1 MGKSSSKAPDY
12 TPVAEAS
19 EEAARLS
26 YQLGQDELDWSKYQ
40 FSQTQPL
47 YERITNSLIETQ
59 DQTNAQGQ
67 DYYDYWKSTY
77 QPVEQR
83 LVSDALSYNTDAK
96 RAELARQAAADAAL
110 AFQTNQSA
118 NQRTMLSMGVNPNS
132 GRFTSVQ
139 NQNALSLAASRA
151 NAMTNARTQA
161 EATGYTRL
169 TDATS
174 LGKGLAANSVNS
186 YNTAVNAGNSA
197 GNNASTA
204 YSNYASGLSGANST
218 TMSGQSLKVN
228 GLSNVLSAQTS
239 VYGYD
244 TSNSGSS
251 ASGIGTLVGTL
262 ATAGKNTV
270 LGGLLSSDRR
280 LKTRIRCIGT
290 YANGLPMYL
299 FAYRSDP
306 DRFWIGVM
314 ADDVERVAP
323 LAVSEDRDGFKRV
336 DYGMLGINMFEVVA

>member
-19 EEAARLS
+19 EESARLA

-251 ASGIGTLVGTL
+251 ASGIGNLVGTL
-262 ATAGKNTV
+262 GAAAITRY
-270 LGGLLSSDRR
+270 SDRR
-280 LKTRIRCIGT
+280 LKMNIRCIGT
-290 YANGLPMYL
+290 YPNGLPMYL
-299 FAYRSDP
+299 FAYKSDP

-323 LAVSEDRDGFKRV
+323 SAVSEGEDGFKRV
-336 DYGMLGINMFEVVA
+336 DYGMLGIETFEVVA